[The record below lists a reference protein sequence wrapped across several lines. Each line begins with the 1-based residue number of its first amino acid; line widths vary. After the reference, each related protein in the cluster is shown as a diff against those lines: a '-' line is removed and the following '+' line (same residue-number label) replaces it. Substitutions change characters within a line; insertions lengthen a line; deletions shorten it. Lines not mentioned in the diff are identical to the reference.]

1 MVNVDLSTMFWVR
14 LLGQPRP
21 DNPWIRELPGI
32 LLIGGYFVV
41 LPPLFAKSLFKKF
54 FAAMG
59 AMRFHI
65 MMHLFLWFVLIPI
78 KMGLRWT
85 VSLKYFISI
94 PEKFFNV

>member
-1 MVNVDLSTMFWVR
+1 MVNVDLSTMFWVK

-21 DNPWIRELPGI
+21 ENPWLRESPGI
-32 LLIGGYFVV
+32 LLLLGYFIV
-41 LPPLFAKSLFKKF
+41 LPPILARTLFRKF
-54 FAAMG
+54 YAEMG
-59 AMRFHI
+59 AVRYYV
-65 MMHLFLWFVLIPI
+65 MMHMFLWFVLIPI